1 MTASPLIDATPTDR
15 KTPVDLSVIVA
26 SYNTADLT
34 LQCIRAVLEQTKS
47 VALEVIVVDDC
58 SPDDSVRRIREAFPG
73 ITVLENETNRRY
85 AFTNNRGLAA
95 CSGRYGLIL
104 NSDTIV
110 LDDALGKLV
119 RFMDEH
125 PDVGA
130 AGPKLLNPDGTIQH
144 CVRSFVGVPTA
155 LAQSVGLHRIWPNN
169 PVTNRYYHQ
178 DMDYAQSQVVDAIGT
193 TAFIIRRSIWERFGM
208 LDERFSW
215 AWVDPAYCHHLKEHG
230 QNVWYVAEAEVI
242 HLGSQSIN
250 TQSTAKELRL
260 QHEALRLYYDLH
272 LGKND
277 SPLRKLI
284 LHQGIR
290 MRHVVKRV
298 ALAFARD
305 KRLIKGPGAPKLS
318 NTLGPARARAA
329 LGDWQRLNAPA
340 TASATSS
347 SDVGI
352 ITVLFNS
359 APYLDDFVASL
370 RVQPGAHRVYVIDN
384 ASTDGCFERF
394 RELIAESAIE
404 VWGCR
409 NPENAGIAVA
419 NNQGIDRAIGDGC
432 ERVLFLNNDVSFD
445 PGLIGA
451 LAASCTAD
459 VAATPRIV
467 DGERKPWFEGGAI
480 RWALAIKAEHR
491 TTRSAD
497 PVTYAPTCCL
507 MVHRESLARA
517 GHMNERYFVYGDDV
531 DFAIRLVKARVRFVV
546 VDTEVLV
553 HKVGSTTGGSFS
565 EFSSFHV
572 TRGRVLTLRLH
583 TPKALRPFAI
593 AGFGAWTAT
602 TCLRPTRR
610 PTWRSVA
617 RGFHA
622 GLSA

>member
-1 MTASPLIDATPTDR
+1 MTASPAIAATSTASAL
-15 KTPVDLSVIVA
+15 VDLSVIIA

-34 LQCIRAVLEQTKS
+34 LQCIRSVLAETKS
-47 VALEVIVVDDC
+47 VSLEVIVVDDC
-58 SPDDSVRRIREAFPG
+58 SPDDSVARICDEFPG
-73 ITVLENETNRRY
+73 IMVLENETNRRY
-85 AFTNNRGLAA
+85 AFTNNRGLSA

-119 RFMDEH
+119 RFMDDH
-125 PDVGA
+125 PAVGA
-130 AGPKLLNPDGTIQH
+130 AGPKLLNPDRTIQH
-144 CVRSFVGVPTA
+144 CVRSFVGIPTA

-178 DMDYAQSQVVDAIGT
+178 NMDYAKSQVVDAIGT
-193 TAFIIRRSIWERFGM
+193 TAFIIRRSTWEQFGM

-215 AWVDPAYCHHLKEHG
+215 AWVDPAYCHHLKEQG
-230 QNVWYVAEAEVI
+230 TTVWYVAEAEVI

-277 SPLRKLI
+277 SFLRKLI
-284 LHQGIR
+284 VHQGIR
-290 MRHVVKRV
+290 ARHVVKRV
-298 ALAFARD
+298 ALVFARD
-305 KRLIKGPGAPKLS
+305 KRLIKGPGAPKPS
-318 NTLGPARARAA
+318 KERVPSRSRAVV
-329 LGDWQRLNAPA
+329 GQWQRLNTPVSEPA
-340 TASATSS
+340 ATGTAI
-347 SDVGI
+347 GI
-352 ITVLFNS
+352 VTVLFNS
-359 APYLDDFVASL
+359 SPYLDDFVASL
-370 RVQPGAHRVYVIDN
+370 LAQPGAHRIYVIDN

-394 RELIAESAIE
+394 RELVADSNFE

-409 NPENAGIAVA
+409 NPENVGIAIA
-419 NNQGIDRAIGDGC
+419 NNQGIDRSIMDGS
-432 ERVLFLNNDVSFD
+432 ERVLLLNNDVSFE
-445 PGLIGA
+445 PNLLSA
-451 LAASCTAD
+451 LAAVCSAE

-467 DGERKPWFEGGAI
+467 DADHQPWFEGGAI
-480 RWALAIKAEHR
+480 RWALGIKAEHH
-491 TTRSAD
+491 TARSDD

-507 MVHRESLARA
+507 MVHRESLALA

-531 DFAIRLVKARVRFVV
+531 DFAIRLVKAGVRFVV
-546 VDTEVLV
+546 VRSEVLV

-572 TRGRVLTLRLH
+572 TRGRVLTIRLH
-583 TPKALRPFAI
+583 TPRILRPFAI

-617 RGFHA
+617 RGFGA
-622 GLSA
+622 GLRA